1 MLSILKNKK
10 VIFFDVGYTLDYPA
24 SGDWMITNKFIEI
37 FGKKDISF
45 NKSELQKTKDKAIA
59 FLSNNHLILTE
70 EAEYEQFHKFY
81 SLINK
86 ELVFYFS
93 DDEIQQIAYDRTY
106 NMSNYIAYPD
116 ADSVLGVLSQEY
128 KLGIISDTWPSIEHQ
143 LEALNLR
150 QYFSFAT
157 YSCNLGVFKP
167 DERMYLD
174 ALEKSGV
181 RAEETVFIDDSVINL
196 KGAAKCGITPILITA
211 NNASDV
217 ETEFVK
223 IRSLTELL
231 N

>member
-37 FGKKDISF
+37 FGKKDISI
-45 NKSELQKTKDKAIA
+45 NKAKLQKTKDKATD
-59 FLSNNHLILTE
+59 FLSNNHLILNE
-70 EAEYEQFHKFY
+70 EAEYEQFQKFY

-86 ELVFYFS
+86 EMELNFS

-116 ADSVLGVLSQEY
+116 ADTVLGILSQDY

-143 LEALNLR
+143 LETLNLR
-150 QYFSFAT
+150 LYFSFAT
-157 YSCNLGVFKP
+157 YSCNLGAFKP

-181 RAEETVFIDDSVINL
+181 RAEETVFIDDSITNL

-211 NNASDV
+211 NHASDI

-223 IRSLTELL
+223 IHSLTDLL
-231 N
+231 H